1 MKASLPSLR
10 KVKRALPAALRLAKD
25 LAIVRYEPKVLPAAV
40 PFLNPIDAIC
50 EQPPPRFMW
59 STHYILLAL
68 FLTLIAIAAFSR
80 VDTVVLGV
88 GSLTTQSPPITIQ
101 PIDRGII
108 RELRVSAGDAVK
120 KGDVLA
126 VLDPTFARAD
136 LDTLK
141 AQERSARARIA
152 RLDAELGGKPMVLG
166 AQPSQEDLLESDLFR
181 QRQEQFNSRLRVY
194 EEEVKRVQ
202 ADLSTAESDRDS
214 LSKQLGY
221 ARDMEAMRSELYK
234 SQNGSKLSY
243 LDAQTVLARTERDY
257 QSAVNRLTERQ
268 HTLQSKEAER
278 QNFVDDWRKQE
289 TENLVSARAD
299 AERIHDALAKASLM
313 NDLVVVT
320 APADGVVLDVAK
332 RSTGSVVSAAEQL
345 FTIIP
350 ANEPLVADIEIS
362 SSDIGY
368 IKAGDEVVVKVLA
381 FPYMRHGWLTG
392 RLLYISEESYGS
404 GGKTSEDGAAPM
416 GAVHRGRVALDSSTL
431 HNLPKGAHPI
441 PGMTVAAE
449 IKAGNRSVLSFF
461 LTPLTNGLG
470 ESLREP

>member
-10 KVKRALPAALRLAKD
+10 RVRRSLPAIMRVAKD
-25 LAIVRYEPKVLPAAV
+25 IAIVRYEPKVLPAAV
-40 PFLNPIDAIC
+40 RFLNPIDAIC

-59 STHYILLAL
+59 STHYFLLAL
-68 FLTLIAIAAFSR
+68 FLSLLTIASLTK
-80 VDTVVLGV
+80 VDTVVIGV
-88 GSLTTQSPPITIQ
+88 GALTTQSPPITVQ
-101 PIDRGII
+101 PIDRGIV
-108 RELRVSAGDAVK
+108 RELKASAGDIVK
-120 KGDVLA
+120 KGQVLA

-141 AQERSARARIA
+141 SQERGAKARIA
-152 RLDAELGGKPMVLG
+152 RLEAELGGKPMALG
-166 AQPSQEDLLESDLFR
+166 DHPSQEDLLESDLYR
-181 QRQEQFNSRLRVY
+181 QRQEQLTSRLRVFD
-194 EEEVKRVQ
+194 EDVKRVE
-202 ADLSTAESDRDS
+202 ADISTAESDQQS
-214 LSKQLGY
+214 LIKQLGY

-243 LDAQTVLARTERDY
+243 LDAQTTLLRTERDY
-257 QSAVNRLTERQ
+257 QGAVNRLTERR
-268 HTLQSKEAER
+268 HSLQSKQAER
-278 QNFVDDWRKQE
+278 QNFIDDWRKQA

-299 AERIHDALAKASLM
+299 ADRIRDAMAKATLM

-345 FTIIP
+345 FTIVP

-368 IKAGDEVVVKVLA
+368 IKAGDEVVVKVQA
-381 FPYMRHGWLTG
+381 FPYMKHGWMTG
-392 RLLYISEESYGS
+392 HLLYISEESYGGAP
-404 GGKTSEDGAAPM
+404 GGENGAPM
-416 GAVHRGRVALDSSTL
+416 GAVHKGRVVLEDSSSL

-441 PGMTVAAE
+441 PGMTVNAE

-461 LTPLTNGLG
+461 LSPLTNGL
-470 ESLREP
+470 EQSLREP